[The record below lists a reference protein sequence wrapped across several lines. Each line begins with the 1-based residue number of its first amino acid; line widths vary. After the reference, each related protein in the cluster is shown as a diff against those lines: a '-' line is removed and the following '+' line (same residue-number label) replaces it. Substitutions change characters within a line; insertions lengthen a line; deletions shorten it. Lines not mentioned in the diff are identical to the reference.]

1 MREGRRIPCTR
12 FVQVRG
18 IYSARNKIVHEG
30 RLPAGWAHPDTWF
43 IAALLLGP
51 VLAWFASHPDS
62 NLSELDAEIAALPAP
77 PAASR

>member
-1 MREGRRIPCTR
+1 MTGDWRSYPFSLVPGDSQLDFPAAEG
-12 FVQVRG
+12 
-18 IYSARNKIVHEG
+18 E
-30 RLPAGWAHPDTWF
+30 HPDQESDTWF

-77 PAASR
+77 PAASG